1 MIHRSQFQ
9 TATRAI
15 QLGNAVSY
23 IKNQRTQLMGLT
35 STQSEAIRYIL
46 KNYREKPLSA
56 ANLMEYLQLSQSTV
70 AGIIQRLE
78 QKELIERTVSEA
90 DARKSIIKP
99 TTKGLEL
106 EEALKQSAVETEALL
121 LNGMTREEQEQFNY
135 LLQKALDN
143 MNAAKVVEKGS
154 GKNDN

>member
-46 KNYREKPLSA
+46 KNYREKSLSA
-56 ANLMEYLQLSQSTV
+56 ADLMKYLQLSQSTV

-78 QKELIERTVSEA
+78 QKELIERTVSET
-90 DARKSIIKP
+90 DARKSIIRP
-99 TTKGLEL
+99 TIKGLEL

-121 LNGMTREEQEQFNY
+121 LDGMTKEEQELFNH

-143 MNAAKVVEKGS
+143 MNAAKVVK
-154 GKNDN
+154 K

>member
-46 KNYREKPLSA
+46 KNYRAKPLSA

-121 LNGMTREEQEQFNY
+121 LNGMTREEQERFNY

-143 MNAAKVVEKGS
+143 MNAAKVVEIR
-154 GKNDN
+154 

>member
-1 MIHRSQFQ
+1 MIYRSQFQ

-23 IKNQRTQLMGLT
+23 IKNQRTQFMGLT

-46 KNYREKPLSA
+46 KNYREKSLSA
-56 ANLMEYLQLSQSTV
+56 ADLMKYLQLSQSTV

-78 QKELIERTVSEA
+78 QKELIERTVSET
-90 DARKSIIKP
+90 DARKSIIRP
-99 TTKGLEL
+99 TIKGLEL

-121 LNGMTREEQEQFNY
+121 LDGMTKEEQELFNH

-143 MNAAKVVEKGS
+143 MNAAKVVK
-154 GKNDN
+154 K

>member
-1 MIHRSQFQ
+1 MLHRSQFQ

-23 IKNQRTQLMGLT
+23 IKSQRTQFMRLT

-78 QKELIERTVSEA
+78 QKELIERTVSET
-90 DARKSIIKP
+90 DARKSMIMP
-99 TTKGLEL
+99 TAKGLEL
-106 EEALKQSAVETEALL
+106 EESLNQSAVETEALL
-121 LNGMTREEQEQFNY
+121 LDGMTKEEQELFNR

-143 MNAAKVVEKGS
+143 MNAAKVV
-154 GKNDN
+154 GKNEN

>member
-121 LNGMTREEQEQFNY
+121 LNGMTREEQELFNH

-143 MNAAKVVEKGS
+143 MNAAKVVEK
-154 GKNDN
+154 KEK

>member
-23 IKNQRTQLMGLT
+23 IKNQRTQFMGLT

-46 KNYREKPLSA
+46 KNYREKSLSA
-56 ANLMEYLQLSQSTV
+56 ADLMKYLQLSQSTV

-78 QKELIERTVSEA
+78 QKELIERTVSET
-90 DARKSIIKP
+90 DARKSIIRP
-99 TTKGLEL
+99 TIKGLEL

-121 LNGMTREEQEQFNY
+121 LDGMTKEEQELFNH

-143 MNAAKVVEKGS
+143 MNAAKVVEK
-154 GKNDN
+154 NEN

>member
-23 IKNQRTQLMGLT
+23 IKNQRTQFMGLT

-46 KNYREKPLSA
+46 KNYREKSLSA
-56 ANLMEYLQLSQSTV
+56 ADLMKYLQLSQSTV

-78 QKELIERTVSEA
+78 QKELIERTVSET
-90 DARKSIIKP
+90 DARKSIIRP
-99 TTKGLEL
+99 TLKGLEL

-121 LNGMTREEQEQFNY
+121 LDGMTKEEQELFNH

-143 MNAAKVVEKGS
+143 MNAAKIV
-154 GKNDN
+154 KNEN

>member
-1 MIHRSQFQ
+1 MIYRSQFQ

-23 IKNQRTQLMGLT
+23 IKNQRTQFMGLT

-46 KNYREKPLSA
+46 KNYREKSLSA
-56 ANLMEYLQLSQSTV
+56 ADLMKYLQLSQSTV

-78 QKELIERTVSEA
+78 QKELIERTVSET
-90 DARKSIIKP
+90 DARKSIIRP
-99 TTKGLEL
+99 TIKGLEL

-121 LNGMTREEQEQFNY
+121 LDGMTKEEQELFNH

-143 MNAAKVVEKGS
+143 MNAAKVVK
-154 GKNDN
+154 KNEN

>member
-23 IKNQRTQLMGLT
+23 IKNQRTQFMGLT

-46 KNYREKPLSA
+46 KNYREKSLSA
-56 ANLMEYLQLSQSTV
+56 ADLMKYLQLSQSTV

-78 QKELIERTVSEA
+78 QKELIERTVSET
-90 DARKSIIKP
+90 DARKSIIRP
-99 TTKGLEL
+99 TIKGLEL

-121 LNGMTREEQEQFNY
+121 LDGMTKEEQELFNH

-143 MNAAKVVEKGS
+143 MNAAKVV
-154 GKNDN
+154 KNEN

>member
-1 MIHRSQFQ
+1 
-9 TATRAI
+9 
-15 QLGNAVSY
+15 
-23 IKNQRTQLMGLT
+23 MGLT
-35 STQSEAIRYIL
+35 STQSEAIRYIF

-90 DARKSIIKP
+90 DARKSMIMP
-99 TTKGLEL
+99 TAKGLEL
-106 EEALKQSAVETEALL
+106 EESLKQSAVETEALL
-121 LNGMTREEQEQFNY
+121 LDGMTKDEQELFNR

-143 MNAAKVVEKGS
+143 MNAAKVV
-154 GKNDN
+154 GKNEK

>member
-23 IKNQRTQLMGLT
+23 IKNQRTQFMGLT

-46 KNYREKPLSA
+46 KNYREKSLSA
-56 ANLMEYLQLSQSTV
+56 ADLMKYLQLSQSTV

-78 QKELIERTVSEA
+78 QKELIERTVSET
-90 DARKSIIKP
+90 DARKSIIRP
-99 TTKGLEL
+99 TIKGLEL

-121 LNGMTREEQEQFNY
+121 LDGMTKEEQELFNH

-143 MNAAKVVEKGS
+143 MNAAKVVK
-154 GKNDN
+154 K

>member
-1 MIHRSQFQ
+1 MIYRSQFQ

-23 IKNQRTQLMGLT
+23 IKNQRTQFMGLT

-46 KNYREKPLSA
+46 KNYREKSLSA
-56 ANLMEYLQLSQSTV
+56 ADLMKYLQLSQSTV

-78 QKELIERTVSEA
+78 QKELIERTVSET
-90 DARKSIIKP
+90 DARKSIIRP
-99 TTKGLEL
+99 TIKGLEL

-121 LNGMTREEQEQFNY
+121 LDGMTKEEQELFNH

-143 MNAAKVVEKGS
+143 MNAAKVVEK
-154 GKNDN
+154 NEN

>member
-23 IKNQRTQLMGLT
+23 IKNRSTQLMGLT

-46 KNYREKPLSA
+46 KNYSEKSLSA

-70 AGIIQRLE
+70 TGIIQRLE
-78 QKELIERTVSEA
+78 EKELIERTVSKA
-90 DARKSIIKP
+90 DTRKNIIMP
-99 TTKGLEL
+99 TAKGLEL
-106 EEALKQSAVETEALL
+106 EESLKQSAVETEAILL
-121 LNGMTREEQEQFNY
+121 DGMTKEEQEQFNY

-143 MNAAKVVEKGS
+143 MNAAKIAGRN
-154 GKNDN
+154 GNGY

>member
-1 MIHRSQFQ
+1 MIYRSQFQ

-23 IKNQRTQLMGLT
+23 IKNQRTQFMGLT

-46 KNYREKPLSA
+46 KNYREKSLSA
-56 ANLMEYLQLSQSTV
+56 ADLMKYLQLSQSTV

-78 QKELIERTVSEA
+78 QKELIERTVSET
-90 DARKSIIKP
+90 DARKSIIRP
-99 TTKGLEL
+99 TIKGLKL

-121 LNGMTREEQEQFNY
+121 LDGMTKEEQELFNH

-143 MNAAKVVEKGS
+143 MNAAKVVEK
-154 GKNDN
+154 NEN